1 MRHARHAVASLI
13 PTLLYFRTMTTLSFT
28 VIPVDGT
35 AATVPVEID
44 TLVIAGWAGRDAQAI
59 QAHIDELAALGVA
72 PPSSTPCFYRVAAD
86 QLTQAQ
92 TVEVL
97 GTHTSGEIEC
107 VLMDS
112 PLGTLVT
119 IGSDHTDRKAEAYSV
134 AVSKQVCAKPLAREA
149 WRYADVAAHWDK
161 LELRASLIDADGNAR
176 PYQHGAVDGL
186 LPPPAL
192 WQGYASAAQGSEAAL
207 PARCAMFSGTLSV
220 HGELAAMT
228 SGESFEMELHDP
240 VLKRS
245 LRQRYSVH
253 ALPVVA

>member
-1 MRHARHAVASLI
+1 
-13 PTLLYFRTMTTLSFT
+13 MTTLSLT
-28 VIPVDGT
+28 VFPLNG
-35 AATVPVEID
+35 AATALPVEID

-72 PPSSTPCFYRVAAD
+72 PPTSTPCFYRVAAS
-86 QLTQAQ
+86 QLTQAE

-97 GTHTSGEIEC
+97 GTHTSGEVEC
-107 VLMDS
+107 VLLDS

-149 WRYADVAAHWDK
+149 WRYADVAAHWDQ
-161 LELRASLIDADGNAR
+161 LQLRATVVDASGQAR
-176 PYQHGAVDGL
+176 PYQRGAVDGL

-192 WQGYASAAQGSEAAL
+192 WRGYAQTEGAHAMSEAHEGAL
-207 PARCAMFSGTLSV
+207 PARCAMFSGTLAV

-228 SGESFEMELHDP
+228 SGDAFEMELHDP
-240 VLKRS
+240 VLGRS
-245 LRQRYSVH
+245 LRQRYSVR

>member
-1 MRHARHAVASLI
+1 
-13 PTLLYFRTMTTLSFT
+13 MTTLSFT
-28 VIPVDGT
+28 VYPVDGA

-86 QLTQAQ
+86 QLTQAD

-134 AVSKQVCAKPLAREA
+134 AVSKQVCAKPLARDA
-149 WRYADVAAHWDK
+149 WRYADVAAHWDQ
-161 LELRASLIDADGNAR
+161 LELRATLIDANGNAR

-192 WQGYASAAQGSEAAL
+192 WQGYAQSHAQTPENAGAAL
-207 PARCAMFSGTLSV
+207 PARCAMFSGTLTV

-228 SGESFEMELHDP
+228 SGEGFEMELHDP

-245 LRQRYSVH
+245 LRQRYHVR
-253 ALPVVA
+253 ALPVIA

>member
-1 MRHARHAVASLI
+1 
-13 PTLLYFRTMTTLSFT
+13 MTTLSLT
-28 VIPVDGT
+28 VFPLND
-35 AATVPVEID
+35 AATTLPVEID

-72 PPSSTPCFYRVAAD
+72 PPTSTPCFYRVAAS
-86 QLTQAQ
+86 QLTQAE

-97 GTHTSGEIEC
+97 GTHTSGEVEC
-107 VLMDS
+107 VLLDS

-149 WRYADVAAHWDK
+149 WRYADVAAHWDQ
-161 LELRASLIDADGNAR
+161 LQMRATVVDANGKAR
-176 PYQHGAVDGL
+176 PYQRGAVDGL

-192 WQGYASAAQGSEAAL
+192 WSGYAQAEGAQAMNDGHEAHKTHEGAL
-207 PARCAMFSGTLSV
+207 PARCAMFSGTLAV
-220 HGELAAMT
+220 HGELAAMA
-228 SGESFEMELHDP
+228 SGDAFEMELHDP
-240 VLKRS
+240 VLNRS
-245 LRQRYSVH
+245 LRQRYSVR

>member
-1 MRHARHAVASLI
+1 
-13 PTLLYFRTMTTLSFT
+13 MTTLSFT
-28 VIPVDGT
+28 VFPVDGA
-35 AATVPVEID
+35 AATVPIEIN

-72 PPSSTPCFYRVAAD
+72 PPTSTPCFYRVAAD
-86 QLTQAQ
+86 QLTQAE

-149 WRYADVAAHWDK
+149 WRYADVAAHWDR

-192 WQGYASAAQGSEAAL
+192 WRGYAQTPETAEASL
-207 PARCAMFSGTLSV
+207 PEHCAMFSGTLAV
-220 HGELAAMT
+220 HGELAAMST
-228 SGESFEMELHDP
+228 GEGFEMELHDP
-240 VLKRS
+240 VLGRS
-245 LRQRYSVH
+245 LRQRYRVR